1 MFFVANFFKYL
12 FQCIE
17 ISSLNYDMNCDIRF
31 RCVHL
36 TCLNR
41 KNWHPILVEYVHPW
55 ILFHSTEHTLAHLTK
70 IKKNFQSWITIF
82 FKTFRILNNIT
93 IVKTYEFK
101 AYGTCTFICF
111 ASKQA
116 ISYVMWI
123 FMSEVDCFSR
133 KCFIIYI
140 GYPSLKKNANL
151 VLMIYCNYFIHL
163 LHITINN
170 YDFSYSILIHV
181 CND

>member
-17 ISSLNYDMNCDIRF
+17 ISSLNYDMNCDIWFRF
-31 RCVHL
+31 VHL

-41 KNWHPILVEYVHPW
+41 KNWHPIIVEYVHPW
-55 ILFHSTEHTLAHLTK
+55 ILFPSTERTLAHLTK
-70 IKKNFQSWITIF
+70 IKKNFQSWITLF
-82 FKTFRILNNIT
+82 FKNFQDIKQHYYCIDTWIQGIWYMYL
-93 IVKTYEFK
+93 
-101 AYGTCTFICF
+101 ICF

-116 ISYVMWI
+116 MSYVMWI
-123 FMSEVDCFSR
+123 FLSEVDCFSR

-151 VLMIYCNYFIHL
+151 VLMIYCN
-163 LHITINN
+163 
-170 YDFSYSILIHV
+170 
-181 CND
+181 

>member
-1 MFFVANFFKYL
+1 MIWIVIFDL
-12 FQCIE
+12 GLCIWHAKIE
-17 ISSLNYDMNCDIRF
+17 RIDTQFLWNMYTPGFCFIPQNIHLHILLKLRKISNLESQF
-31 RCVHL
+31 
-36 TCLNR
+36 
-41 KNWHPILVEYVHPW
+41 
-55 ILFHSTEHTLAHLTK
+55 
-70 IKKNFQSWITIF
+70 F
-82 FKTFRILNNIT
+82 FKTFRILNYIT

-116 ISYVMWI
+116 MSYVMWI

-163 LHITINN
+163 LYITINN